1 MFRSYRRVNA
11 APTVTVQAD
20 YDMKRERL
28 HRTCRESAVAMH
40 ECITEI
46 WRDIHELGK
55 SWRTMQTGAYTRKH
69 RVTTI
74 PKPLIDTMMNAGT
87 APTLDD
93 AIELRRAIIN
103 DDRPRSR
110 RVHRPHMTGESFPE
124 MTVDDDNIDAFF
136 ALADE
141 PEPDA
146 DERDVIASNI
156 ARFGT
161 TYHPD
166 DVAFTT
172 PNNVVQF
179 RNITASMAETY
190 ERKNADYGNS
200 FGESIAEFGAVAGV
214 VRIGDKF
221 NRLKNLIKNPGT
233 QRVNDESIADTL
245 LDMANYCIM
254 LKIEL
259 ENSLT
264 NPQNN

>member
-1 MFRSYRRVNA
+1 MTANA
-11 APTVTVQAD
+11 AQTATAQPD

-28 HRTCRESAVAMH
+28 HRTRLESAVAMH

-55 SWRTMQTGAYTRKH
+55 SWHTMQTGKYTRKH

-74 PKPLIDTMMNAGT
+74 PKPLINAMMNAAT

-93 AIELRRAIIN
+93 AIKLRREII
-103 DDRPRSR
+103 DDERPRSR
-110 RVHRPHMTGESFPE
+110 RVLRAHTPGDTFPE
-124 MTVDDDNIDAFF
+124 LTVDDENIDAFF
-136 ALADE
+136 AL
-141 PEPDA
+141 A

-166 DVAFTT
+166 DVAFAT
-172 PNNVVQF
+172 PNNVVRF

-259 ENSLT
+259 ENPLT
-264 NPQNN
+264 TTLNN

>member
-1 MFRSYRRVNA
+1 MFRSFRTANA
-11 APTVTVQAD
+11 ARTVTAQPD

-28 HRTCRESAVAMH
+28 HRTRRESAVAMH

-55 SWRTMQTGAYTRKH
+55 SWHTMQTGKYTRKH

-74 PKPLIDTMMNAGT
+74 PKPLINAMMNAAT

-93 AIELRRAIIN
+93 AIKLRREII
-103 DDRPRSR
+103 DDERPRSR
-110 RVHRPHMTGESFPE
+110 RVYRAHTSGNTFPE
-124 MTVDDDNIDAFF
+124 LTVDDENIDAFF

-166 DVAFTT
+166 DVAFAT
-172 PNNVVQF
+172 PNNVVRF